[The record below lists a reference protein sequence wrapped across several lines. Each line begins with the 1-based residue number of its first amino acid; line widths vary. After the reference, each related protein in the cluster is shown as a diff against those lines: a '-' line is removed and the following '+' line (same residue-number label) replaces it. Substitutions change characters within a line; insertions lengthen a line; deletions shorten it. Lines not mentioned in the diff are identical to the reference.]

1 MYALT
6 HSLTGRLTALTD
18 YELYKTR
25 FGIYL
30 WSYVGAVDRVAA
42 GKLSDGKDNGGIVG
56 TDRGGKPKICLKNV
70 IVFSFFTLGNWGK

>member
-1 MYALT
+1 MT

-56 TDRGGKPKICLKNV
+56 TDKGGKPKQTSKTCYNLCVYLEK
-70 IVFSFFTLGNWGK
+70 LG